1 MAYSRRQVTD
11 HVTKMNK
18 DLYDNVQD
26 GIDEC
31 KEDLEVVNT
40 MLGSINEYNPNIT
53 YSKGSYVIH
62 GETMYESVVDITL
75 PEEWTVEHW
84 KPATVLSLL
93 QSVSADVPFKFGVDE
108 NGNYGFIKD
117 GADTVTPF
125 KQNHIYMDTIK
136 FCGTASNIKGSQNY
150 FCCNVKGCTTLKI
163 GSIWFSLGSAMK
175 KIYFTVLGGNI
186 KPNVDTS
193 VQDTVHGGN
202 EPVYVWGET
211 IFEVN
216 LIKDDVDRGTLND
229 LEVDVSDFDY
239 IILWLNT
246 TKTQNYGGVYVALTQ
261 VDIS

>member
-40 MLGSINEYNPNIT
+40 MLGSINEYNPKIT

-62 GETMYESVVDITL
+62 GGTMYESIVDITL
-75 PEEWTVEHW
+75 PEEWTIEHW

-93 QSVSADVPFKFGVDE
+93 QSVSTGVPFKFGVDE

-125 KQNHIYMDTIK
+125 KQGGIHLNYIRIYSPANSLQYITFETRGLHLLK
-136 FCGTASNIKGSQNY
+136 NLFCLYK
-150 FCCNVKGCTTLKI
+150 
-163 GSIWFSLGSAMK
+163 
-175 KIYFTVLGGNI
+175 
-186 KPNVDTS
+186 
-193 VQDTVHGGN
+193 
-202 EPVYVWGET
+202 E
-211 IFEVN
+211 
-216 LIKDDVDRGTLND
+216 
-229 LEVDVSDFDY
+229 
-239 IILWLNT
+239 
-246 TKTQNYGGVYVALTQ
+246 
-261 VDIS
+261 